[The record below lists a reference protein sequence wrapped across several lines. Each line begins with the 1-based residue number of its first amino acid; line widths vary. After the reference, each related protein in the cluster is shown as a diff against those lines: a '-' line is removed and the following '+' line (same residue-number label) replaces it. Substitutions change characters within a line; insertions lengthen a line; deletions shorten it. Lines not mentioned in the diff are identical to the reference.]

1 MDINKKYVVVGLGK
15 TGISCVRFL
24 KGQGCDVT
32 VVDSR
37 AQPPEAQEL
46 ARDFPSV
53 ELFCGKL
60 EHEVMQ
66 LADVLVVSPGVAQ
79 REPIIEAQIARGVE
93 IVGDIELFARVA
105 EAPIVAIT
113 GSNGKST
120 VTTLVGAMAK
130 QTGLQVGVG
139 GNLGV
144 PALDLLSVAKPDLYV
159 LELSS
164 FQLETTHSLKAA
176 AATVLNISPDHM
188 DRYVSLADYIAAKM
202 RIYHNCKT
210 AVINK
215 DMDSVETHCNAS
227 QKMHFTLNEPNNNE
241 FGISDDYLVLGD
253 QLLMPISE
261 LKIKGRHQIAN
272 ALAALALGDAVGLS
286 MDAMLVA
293 LREFSGLEHR
303 CQWVRR
309 LNDVDWINDSKGT
322 NVGATQAAISGL
334 GESTAGK
341 VVLLAGGEGK
351 GADFSALLPVV
362 QKYVRTIILFGE
374 DREIIAAALAD
385 GCKIQRTKSLT
396 QAVEMAANEAR
407 SDDVVLLS
415 PACASFD
422 MFKNFEDRGEQFI
435 QEVKKLK

>member
-24 KGQGCDVT
+24 RDQGCDTT

-37 AQPPEAQEL
+37 AQPPGELEL
-46 ARDFPSV
+46 ARDFPNV

-60 EHEVMQ
+60 EHDVMQ
-66 LADVLVVSPGVAQ
+66 LADVLVVSPGVAL
-79 REPIIEAQIARGVE
+79 RKPAIKAQIARGVE

-120 VTTLVGAMAK
+120 VTTLVGDMAK
-130 QTGLQVGVG
+130 QAGLQVGVG

-144 PALDLLSVAKPDLYV
+144 PALDLLSVEKPDLYV

-164 FQLETTHSLKAA
+164 FQLETTRSLKAA

-188 DRYVSLADYIAAKM
+188 DRYDSLADYVAAKM
-202 RIYHNCKT
+202 RIYSNCKA

-215 DMDSVETHCNAS
+215 DMDPVETHSNPS
-227 QKMHFTLNEPNNNE
+227 QKIYFTLSKPGNDE
-241 FGISDDYLVLGD
+241 FGVRDGYLALGD
-253 QLLMPISE
+253 QLLMPICE

-272 ALAALALGDAVGLS
+272 ALAALALGDAIGLS
-286 MDAMLVA
+286 MNAMLVA
-293 LREFSGLEHR
+293 LRAFSGLEHR

-309 LNDVDWINDSKGT
+309 LNGVDWINDSKGT

-341 VVLLAGGEGK
+341 IVLLAGGEGK
-351 GADFSALLPVV
+351 GADFSVLLSVV
-362 QKYVRTIILFGE
+362 QKYVRTVILFGH
-374 DREIIAAALAD
+374 DSEIIAAALTE
-385 GCKIQRTKSLT
+385 GCKIVQAESLA
-396 QAVEMAANEAR
+396 QAVTIAANEAQ

-422 MFKNFEDRGEQFI
+422 MFKNFEDRGEQFM